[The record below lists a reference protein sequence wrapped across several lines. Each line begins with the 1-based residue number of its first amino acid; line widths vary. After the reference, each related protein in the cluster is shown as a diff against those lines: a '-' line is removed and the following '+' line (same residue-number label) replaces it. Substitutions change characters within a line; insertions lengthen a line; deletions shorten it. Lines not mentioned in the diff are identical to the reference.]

1 MEALLKLIKF
11 RKDLGFE
18 FELTCF
24 LLFHFSVGYFVSL
37 DYAFLDKMNQGKIQL
52 QEPT

>member
-1 MEALLKLIKF
+1 MTLNFAPFKF

-24 LLFHFSVGYFVSL
+24 FTLRYFDGIL
-37 DYAFLDKMNQGKIQL
+37 R
-52 QEPT
+52 